1 MPHTKVVMSEK
12 GDVSNPPKGDVD
24 GAFMQEALDQARLA
38 LDEGEVPVG

>member
-1 MPHTKVVMSEK
+1 MSEK
-12 GDVSNPPKGDVD
+12 GDVSIPPKSDVD